1 MPQLQDWLK
10 SFYEVEVL
18 ADLLLERSN
27 SDELH
32 NTLQFLQKHLSIQPG
47 DTVFDQGCGIGSIS
61 IPLAKKGIRVIGVDL
76 SQNYIERA
84 KKQVQENDLSCD
96 YRCANALDF
105 VSKTPCDAAWNW
117 FTSFG
122 YHLDDKINIK
132 MLKCAFRSLKPG
144 GKFVI
149 DYQNIAN
156 IIKNFKT
163 TITKEGISGGRKVVL
178 TRDCRLNF
186 VTGMI
191 EQQWN
196 YVFDNE
202 KIIRKSFLK
211 MYLPHQLKFMLEQV
225 GFFDV
230 VIYGDL
236 AENELT
242 SDSSRC
248 LCLARKPQ

>member
-1 MPQLQDWLK
+1 MPSEQNWLK
-10 SFYEVEVL
+10 SFYELEAL

-27 SDELH
+27 SDELK
-32 NTLQFLQKHLSIQPG
+32 NTLQFLQKHLAIQPG

-61 IPLAKKGIRVIGVDL
+61 IPFAKKGMRVIGVDL

-84 KKQVQENDLSCD
+84 KKQAQEEGLSCH
-96 YRCANALDF
+96 YHCADALEF
-105 VSKTPCDAAWNW
+105 VSEIPCDAAWNW

-122 YHLDDKINIK
+122 YNQDDRVNIK
-132 MLKCAFRSLKPG
+132 MLECVFRSLKPG
-144 GKFVI
+144 AKFVL

-163 TITKEGISGGRKVVL
+163 TIKKEGISDGRKVVL
-178 TRDCRLNF
+178 TRNCRLNF

-191 EQQWN
+191 EQQWS
-196 YVFDNE
+196 YVFVNE
-202 KIIRKSFLK
+202 KIVRKSFLK
-211 MYLPHQLKFMLEQV
+211 MYLPHQLKLMLEQV
-225 GFFDV
+225 GFVDV

-248 LCLARKPQ
+248 LCVTRKP